1 MTEDDLDEQGLSLDE
16 LVARETEIRALHSA
30 DWPRWIAA
38 KFEQTWWRY
47 ADVLLW
53 IAFRSP
59 ERMAETLAHSYEPKA
74 ILRWY
79 KMSAG
84 DVAFHALQAI
94 QNGMSLRSLD
104 IVKKGELRAIYK
116 PDVVETKPD
125 EALRAALSRGAVRAS
140 GAPDGA
146 PPRQI
151 IDSDQWNSLDLPP
164 RRVWIRTGPPT
175 VDAAYT
181 LAVPDILERGHW
193 IDLRFDRESVMAAFP
208 PIAAPTDADGADLAA
223 SPAEAEASNQLPV
236 ARKPTQLWA
245 WLEGFVPSG
254 ERPTK
259 RQVTTQARVQGWN
272 VKWAEQ
278 TYPEMCDRL
287 GFPRRARGKKRAVQ

>member
-1 MTEDDLDEQGLSLDE
+1 MTKDDLDEPGLSLDE

-30 DWPRWIAA
+30 DWSRWIAA

-79 KMSAG
+79 EMSAG

-125 EALRAALSRGAVRAS
+125 EALRAALRRGAVRAS
-140 GAPDGA
+140 GALDGA

-164 RRVWIRTGPPT
+164 RRVWIRRRPT

-193 IDLRFDRESVMAAFP
+193 FDLCFDRESVIAAFP
-208 PIAAPTDADGADLAA
+208 RVPPDLVSSIVPVQNSDAD
-223 SPAEAEASNQLPV
+223 
-236 ARKPTQLWA
+236 A
-245 WLEGFVPSG
+245 W
-254 ERPTK
+254 
-259 RQVTTQARVQGWN
+259 RVQAGETCKAWMARPEVSQEAARRLRDGGTGKTSIPGVLTLMARECGAGFSQENIRKN
-272 VKWAEQ
+272 VKVLRE
-278 TYPEMCDRL
+278 TT
-287 GFPRRARGKKRAVQ
+287 